1 VGFSPVRRSQR
12 EVVVVKG
19 GYVLTKDQRDR
30 VGQELG
36 PSEIQV
42 TDDLF
47 IGPTTPDE
55 REGAMMHIPI
65 GTVRS
70 RLSRGRETLRRL
82 MDVRE
87 KARERPNSRRANP
100 GSTFYRVA

>member
-1 VGFSPVRRSQR
+1 
-12 EVVVVKG
+12 
-19 GYVLTKDQRDR
+19 
-30 VGQELG
+30 
-36 PSEIQV
+36 
-42 TDDLF
+42 
-47 IGPTTPDE
+47 
-55 REGAMMHIPI
+55 
-65 GTVRS
+65 VRS